1 MSLKDDLRDDTNN
14 KAPWQICS
22 VKWALSLATGK
33 DKEALQTA
41 LDNRRLSGDKIAD
54 AVRSHLPVAISGESV
69 RRHRRGA
76 CRCSR

>member
-1 MSLKDDLRDDTNN
+1 MSLSNDLRDDTNN

-22 VKWALSLATGK
+22 VKWALSLATAE
-33 DKEALQTA
+33 DREALLEA
-41 LDNRRLSGDKIAD
+41 INNRRLSGDKIAD

-76 CRCSR
+76 CRCDR